1 MSCACLTNFQAKVAA
16 YFPAL
21 CILVFPFLDL
31 ILIVSLLAGLSFSLG
46 PLFLILGILHLL
58 FSILG
63 DSPQSL
69 AGSLCLSRVVCD
81 HHVVEDG
88 ARLDLPQVEA
98 DLAALCVFA
107 DVLGVIRV
115 VLWVVDLR
123 VHPWAL
129 VVGVVNLPWL
139 PLSLVLGVVDH
150 RWLPFSVHLIVPV
163 LGLRRVG
170 VGDVL
175 GLVPVLWLHVLRV
188 VELGLINPIVG
199 LLRLGILRP
208 SHRPSP
214 R

>member
-129 VVGVVNLPWL
+129 VVGVV
-139 PLSLVLGVVDH
+139 DH

-199 LLRLGILRP
+199 LLRFGILDRLGRQEVP
-208 SHRPSP
+208 IVSQ
-214 R
+214 